1 MANIQQDKT
10 QQTRRKGIPTLQA
23 PKQRLIYTD
32 PIQCV
37 REDKKYKSNTTK
49 DAFICILSKK
59 QPNNIFLSYNGE
71 TSRLNNLLKRYT
83 GEEHIKQQFIKP
95 LEEPAIIQDKIT
107 TLLIIEA
114 IYMFSVILNIDLQE
128 YIRYNNINSLINYY
142 FIRQTINKNNKQ

>member
-1 MANIQQDKT
+1 M
-10 QQTRRKGIPTLQA
+10 
-23 PKQRLIYTD
+23 
-32 PIQCV
+32 
-37 REDKKYKSNTTK
+37 
-49 DAFICILSKK
+49 
-59 QPNNIFLSYNGE
+59 YNGK
-71 TSRLNNLLKRYT
+71 TTRLNKLLKAYT
-83 GEEHIKQQFIKP
+83 GEEHIKQQFIKL